1 MIIKR
6 FNRFLLKQKVY
17 YEKTIKRF
25 GYWLETEIRNKLSA
39 NN

>member
-25 GYWLETEIRNKLSA
+25 GYLLEMEKKNFSA